1 MEEITIGDKIYI
13 SSKRAAK
20 ITGYA
25 KDYVGQLCREGRVE
39 AKLVG
44 RNWYVLESS
53 IREHRFGKEEVAPV
67 QVVEQTEAPNLI
79 QTWQKPQYESQVPV
93 MVPELSPRGPVLEP
107 VGTKAV
113 ADMQSAWREWFQDKN
128 QMTLP
133 SGEDDF
139 KEEYLPVVLEEKVD
153 EEVAEDKEEEVVL
166 SRIQEPEVESNDG
179 VENDEE
185 EEVIL
190 HRSYD
195 SREAGE
201 QVPVTEV
208 PVVDLTHRVSP
219 RLENK
224 PAKGNG
230 GAIIVRSLL
239 LVLAFVAA
247 IISAFGTGYAE
258 RFLSGTSLNLGA
270 QRQVIEFL
278 GGTSTVE
285 KGK

>member
-53 IREHRFGKEEVAPV
+53 IREHRFGKEEIAP
-67 QVVEQTEAPNLI
+67 EQPKKEVGAPDLI
-79 QTWQKPQYESQVPV
+79 QTWQRPQYEAQSPV
-93 MVPELSPRGPVLEP
+93 MVPELSPRGPILEP

-128 QMTLP
+128 QKALP

-139 KEEYLPVVLEEKVD
+139 KEESLPVVLEEKID
-153 EEVAEDKEEEVVL
+153 EADTEEKVFL
-166 SRIQEPEVESNDG
+166 SRIQEPELDLG
-179 VENDEE
+179 PAVENNPE
-185 EEVIL
+185 EEVTL
-190 HRSYD
+190 HRSYG

-201 QVPVTEV
+201 QVPVTGV
-208 PVVDLTHRVSP
+208 PVVDLSHRRPTKS
-219 RLENK
+219 ESK
-224 PAKGNG
+224 PVKRKG
-230 GAIIVRSLL
+230 GAAVVRSLL
-239 LVLAFVAA
+239 LVLAFAA
-247 IISAFGTGYAE
+247 ALVSIVGTGYAE
-258 RFLSGTSLNLGA
+258 GLLSGSGINLGA
-270 QRQVIEFL
+270 QRQIIDFL

-285 KGK
+285 KDI